1 MLSCKIDVTSQPKKK
16 AIQLKP
22 NSIFFFYNTLSI
34 LFSFLQIAFSEMNVF
49 IACQMF
55 YRFFF
60 FVKIQNSIVG
70 YYVIFDLA
78 FICFK
83 SHCEIFVLVCI
94 CTLNHFGNK
103 MLYNGFTNAKL
114 CLLYTISMW
123 VFEIWYIALHHI
135 I

>member
-22 NSIFFFYNTLSI
+22 NSIFFFTIHCQYCFHFYKL
-34 LFSFLQIAFSEMNVF
+34 LLVKWMYLLHVKCF
-49 IACQMF
+49 IG
-55 YRFFF
+55 FF

-123 VFEIWYIALHHI
+123 VFEIWYIVLHHI